1 MNENEPD
8 SDESDSD
15 EGDSCDSGGETTDT
29 DIRPTSNDVIS
40 GFTDEEEIPTDDE
53 FVEIFENEMTDQ
65 LDPNLFVNGLNVL
78 KTFAGN
84 ERELAGMDE
93 MDLTGTDEMNVVV
106 EMSEI
111 HDIHYPSV
119 SDGGVDPS
127 VIVNVNFVSFK
138 AAMKLFSAQ
147 CTAENL
153 DTNPQGKL
161 GTSKQRT
168 AEDKIA
174 DDNFGY
180 NEETQKFTPQF
191 IYNLD
196 ELSKLED
203 GRLELSKR
211 SSL

>member
-1 MNENEPD
+1 M
-8 SDESDSD
+8 SQTLMKVTVVTV
-15 EGDSCDSGGETTDT
+15 GGETTDT

-40 GFTDEEEIPTDDE
+40 GFSDEEEIPTDDE
-53 FVEIFENEMTDQ
+53 FVEIFETEMTDQ
-65 LDPNLFVNGLNVL
+65 LDPNVFVDRLNVV
-78 KTFAGN
+78 GN
-84 ERELAGMDE
+84 V

-106 EMSEI
+106 PMSEI
-111 HDIHYPSV
+111 LDFHYPSV

-127 VIVNVNFVSFK
+127 LIVNCNFVSFN
-138 AAMKLFSAQ
+138 AAMKMFSAQ

-153 DTNPQGKL
+153 DTNPLGKL
-161 GTSKQRT
+161 GASKQRT

-191 IYNLD
+191 IYNLE
-196 ELSKLED
+196 ELSKLRMA
-203 GRLELSKR
+203 GLELSRR